1 MQSNSGE
8 TAEGQEFYMQ
18 TGTPLHAMSPLCKL
32 LWLRQEQPDVFQ
44 QAHKFV
50 SVKEYIFN
58 RLFDR
63 YVVDEGI
70 ASSSGLYDIYN
81 HCWSAAA
88 FAARRHR

>member
-1 MQSNSGE
+1 
-8 TAEGQEFYMQ
+8 MQ

-70 ASSSGLYDIYN
+70 AV
-81 HCWSAAA
+81 
-88 FAARRHR
+88 AARASMIFTTIAGALLLCSSPA